1 MKLFKCQHCGQ
12 MLYFQNRQC
21 QNCGRRLGYD
31 ADSAALWSLD
41 MLEDGFWRAAPPAP
55 TGLRFCANAAYDAC
69 NWLLPPD
76 SATPYC
82 AACAHNRTVPD
93 LSDAGREAKWRKLEA
108 AKHHLFYTLLRLDL
122 PMATR
127 AQDSREGLAF
137 DFLDEPPGSPA
148 RILTGHED
156 GLITMNLDEADDAA
170 RERLRLEMGEPYR
183 TLVGHFRHESG
194 HYFWDRLV
202 RDDAVVLN
210 AFRAMF
216 GDERAE
222 YDAALE
228 TYYARGPAAQW
239 PEHFVSA
246 YASAHPWEDFA
257 ETWAHYLHIVDTL
270 EMGSAFGLHIHPGI
284 EQSASHNV
292 DLDFDPHRQV
302 GIQRLVAA
310 WLPLAFAVNSI
321 NRCMGQPD
329 LYPFVLSPAIVAKLG
344 FVDELVH
351 TQRGRARAE
360 HPAEQDALAA

>member
-12 MLYFQNRQC
+12 MLYFRNRQC

-31 ADSAALWSLD
+31 ADSATLWSLD
-41 MLEDGFWRAAPPAP
+41 ELDDGFWQAAAPGP
-55 TGLRFCANAAYDAC
+55 TGLRFCANAAFDAC

-82 AACAHNRTVPD
+82 AACTHNRTIPD
-93 LSDAGREAKWRKLEA
+93 LSDADNVEKWRKLEA

-122 PMATR
+122 PLATR
-127 AQDSREGLAF
+127 AEDPREGLAF
-137 DFLDEPPGSPA
+137 DFLAETPGSGVKV
-148 RILTGHED
+148 LTGHDD
-156 GLITMNLDEADDAA
+156 GLITLNLDEADDAA
-170 RERLRLEMGEPYR
+170 RERLRQEMGEPYR
-183 TLVGHFRHESG
+183 TLVGHFRHEIG

-202 RDDAVVLN
+202 RDGERLA
-210 AFRAMF
+210 AFRDMF
-216 GDERAE
+216 GDERAD
-222 YDAALE
+222 YNAALQN
-228 TYYARGPAAQW
+228 YYANGPAAFW
-239 PEHFVSA
+239 AENFVSA

-292 DLDFDPHRQV
+292 DLDLDPHQNI

-329 LYPFVLSPAIVAKLG
+329 LYPFVLSPGIVAKLG
-344 FVDELVH
+344 FIDELVH
-351 TQRGRARAE
+351 DARRRARGEAL
-360 HPAEQDALAA
+360 PAPEAVAA